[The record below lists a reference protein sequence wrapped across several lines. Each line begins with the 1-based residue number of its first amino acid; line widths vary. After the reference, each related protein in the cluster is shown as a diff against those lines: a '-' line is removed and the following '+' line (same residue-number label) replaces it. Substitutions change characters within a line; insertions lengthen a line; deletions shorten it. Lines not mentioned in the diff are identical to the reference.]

1 MNMNIV
7 KRTGETVPFDVER
20 IHRVVGWAVNDIKG
34 VTASDIEINAKLQMK
49 EGITTREIHNV
60 LIDSA
65 VNLISLN
72 SPNYQ
77 YVASRLLSYQLR
89 KDVWGGKN
97 PPKLVDFINKNVHEH
112 DVYDEDILMLY
123 SDEEINKLDEYIDHS
138 RDNNFTYAGMR
149 QLCDK
154 YLIQDRSETKI
165 YETPQFA
172 YMIIAMVCFG
182 KYEGPTRISYVKKAY
197 DYFSRFKINLPT
209 PLMAGVR
216 SKVRQYASCC
226 LIDVDDTLP
235 SIFSSSTAA
244 GYATGSRYG
253 IGLNMGRIRP
263 LNSPIR
269 NGEVVHTGVIPFL
282 KLMESTVKS
291 CHQNG
296 IRGGSATVNF
306 PFWHYEAEDML
317 VLKNNSGTDDN
328 RVRKL
333 DYCIQFSEL
342 FYKRFLKNEDIT
354 LFSPHEA
361 KELYDAFG
369 HENFDKLYEQ
379 YERKTSLK
387 FKKTI
392 KARKLMSLFIKERV
406 ETGRIYFMNIDHC
419 NQRSSWD
426 DDIKMT
432 NLCVE
437 VLHPTKPLQHPDDK
451 NAEIGICILSAIN
464 VLEIQSDAEMEKVCD
479 IIVRILDQLI
489 DYQDYFLPAAENF
502 TKNRRSLGIGIT
514 NFAAYL
520 AKHGVKYT
528 DDEAPNVADEL
539 MEKVQ
544 YYLLSSSCDLSSEKG
559 RCPKFNKTKY
569 SQGWLPIDNYK
580 KEIDEF
586 VTRKNSMDW
595 EGLRARIKEFGLRH
609 STVSAIMP
617 CESSSVIQCS
627 TNGIEPIRSYIT
639 YKKSKARTLPVI
651 VPNYTSYKS
660 KYTLAYD
667 MEDNTGMIKI
677 VGALQKWVDMSI
689 SANMYYNYDHYE
701 NGALPDSKII
711 KEILLAYKLGWRTGY
726 YNNTDDGDKQ
736 SFNEEEQDDNN
747 DDGCESGAC
756 AL

>member
-1 MNMNIV
+1 MNIV
-7 KRTGETVPFDVER
+7 KRTGESVPYDVEK
-20 IHRVVGWAVNDIKG
+20 IHKVVNWAVTDIKG
-34 VTASDIEINAKLQMK
+34 VTASDIEINSKLQMI
-49 EGITTREIHNV
+49 EGITTDEIHNV
-60 LIDSA
+60 LIESA

-72 SPNYQ
+72 NPNYQ

-97 PPKLVDFINKNVHEH
+97 PPKLLDFINKNVHSN

-123 SDEEINKLDEYIDHS
+123 TDKEINKLDEYIDHD
-138 RDNNFTYAGMR
+138 RDNLFTYAGMR

-154 YLIQDRSETKI
+154 YLIQDRSTTKI

-182 KYEGPTRISYVKKAY
+182 QYTGTARVQYVKKAY
-197 DYFSRFKINLPT
+197 DYFSKFKINLPT

-216 SKVRQYASCC
+216 SKIRQYASCC
-226 LIDVDDTLP
+226 LIDIDDTLP

-253 IGLNMGRIRP
+253 IGLNIGRIRP
-263 LNSPIR
+263 INSPIR
-269 NGEVVHTGVIPFL
+269 NGEVMHTGVIPFL

-342 FYKRFLKNEDIT
+342 FYKRFLKNENIT

-369 HENFDKLYEQ
+369 HENFDELYEQ

-387 FKKTI
+387 FKKTV

-419 NQRSSWD
+419 NQRSSWN

-437 VLHPTKPLQHPDDK
+437 VLHPTKPLQHTDDK
-451 NAEIGICILSAIN
+451 DAEIGICILSAIN

-520 AKHGVKYT
+520 AKAGVKYT

-544 YYLLSSSCDLSSEKG
+544 YYLLSSSCNIASEKG
-559 RCPKFNKTKY
+559 KCPKYHKTKY
-569 SQGWLPIDNYK
+569 SQGWLPIDTYK

-595 EGLRARIKEFGLRH
+595 EGLRERIKEHGLRH

-651 VPNYTSYKS
+651 VPNYSSLKN

-667 MEDNTGMIKI
+667 MQDNTGLIKI
-677 VGALQKWVDMSI
+677 VGALQKCVDMSI

-701 NGALPDSKII
+701 NGALPDSKVI

-736 SFNEEEQDDNN
+736 SFNEEEHKDNIEE
-747 DDGCESGAC
+747 GCESGAC

>member
-1 MNMNIV
+1 MNV
-7 KRTGETVPFDVER
+7 LKRNGELVPYDVDK
-20 IHRVVGWAVNDIKG
+20 IHQSVNWAIGDIKG
-34 VTASDIEINAKLQMK
+34 VTASDIEINANLQKRDGM
-49 EGITTREIHNV
+49 TTTEIHNV

-65 VNLISLN
+65 ANLISLDR
-72 SPNYQ
+72 PNYQ
-77 YVASRLLSYQLR
+77 YVASRLLSAQIR

-97 PPKLVDFINKNVHEH
+97 PPKLLDFINKNVHEH
-112 DVYDEDILMLY
+112 DVYDEDILLLY
-123 SDEEINKLDEYIDHS
+123 SDDEINKLDEYIDHD
-138 RDNNFTYAGMR
+138 RDNSFTYAGMR

-154 YLIQDRSETKI
+154 YLIQDRDSGKI
-165 YETPQFA
+165 FETPQFA

-182 KYEGPTRISYVKKAY
+182 KYTNSVRMNYIKRAY
-197 DYFSRFKINLPT
+197 DYFSRFKINIPT

-216 SKVRQYASCC
+216 SKIKQYASCC

-269 NGEVVHTGVIPFL
+269 NGEVIHTGVIPFL

-306 PFWHYEAEDML
+306 PFWHYEVEDVM

-354 LFSPHEA
+354 LFSPYEA
-361 KELYDAFG
+361 KDLYDAFG
-369 HENFDKLYEQ
+369 HENFDQLYEQ

-392 KARKLMSLFIKERV
+392 KARQLMSLFIKERV

-419 NQRSSWD
+419 NQRSAWD
-426 DDIKMT
+426 ADVKMT

-437 VLHPTKPLQHPDDK
+437 ILHPTKPLQHVDD
-451 NAEIGICILSAIN
+451 NDAEIGICILSAIN

-479 IIVRILDQLI
+479 VIVRLLDQLI
-489 DYQDYFLPAAENF
+489 DYQDYFLPAAKNF
-502 TKNRRSLGIGIT
+502 TRNRRSLGIGIT

-520 AKHGVKYT
+520 AKNGARY
-528 DDEAPNVADEL
+528 DDEEAPNIASNL

-544 YYLLSSSCDLSSEKG
+544 YYLLLSSNNLAKEKG
-559 RCPKFNKTKY
+559 KCPKFHETKY
-569 SQGWLPIDNYK
+569 SKGWLPIDNYK

-586 VTRKNSMDW
+586 VTVKPYMDW
-595 EGLRARIKEFGLRH
+595 DYLRQQIQEHGLRH

-617 CESSSVIQCS
+617 CESSSVIQSS
-627 TNGIEPIRSYIT
+627 TNGIEPIRNYIT

-651 VPNYTSYKS
+651 VPNYHHYKN
-660 KYTLAYD
+660 KYTLAYE
-667 MEDNTGMIKI
+667 MEDNVGLIK
-677 VGALQKWVDMSI
+677 VVAALQKWVDMSI
-689 SANMYYNYDHYE
+689 SANLYYNYAHYDK
-701 NGALPDSKII
+701 GALPDAKVI
-711 KEILLAYKLGWRTGY
+711 KELLLSYKLGWRTGY
-726 YNNTDDGDKQ
+726 YLNTDDGDKQ
-736 SFNEEEQDDNN
+736 SSADDIGEEE
-747 DDGCESGAC
+747 GCESGAC

>member
-7 KRTGETVPFDVER
+7 KRNGETVPYDVDK
-20 IHRVVGWAVNDIKG
+20 IHKVVNWAVEDIKG

-49 EGITTREIHNV
+49 EGITTTEIHNV

-65 VNLISLN
+65 VNLISLQ

-97 PPKLVDFINKNVHEH
+97 PPKLVDFINKNVHEY

-123 SDEEINKLDEYIDHS
+123 TDKEINKLDEYIDHN

-182 KYEGPTRISYVKKAY
+182 QYEGATRISYVKKAY
-197 DYFSRFKINLPT
+197 DYFSKFKINLPT

-253 IGLNMGRIRP
+253 IGLNMGRLRP

-306 PFWHYEAEDML
+306 PFWHYEAEDMI

-333 DYCIQFSEL
+333 DYCVQFSEL
-342 FYKRFLKNEDIT
+342 FYKRFLKNENIT
-354 LFSPHEA
+354 LFSPYEA

-369 HENFDKLYEQ
+369 HENFDELYEQ

-392 KARKLMSLFIKERV
+392 KARKLMSLFVKERV

-419 NQRSSWD
+419 NQKSSWD

-451 NAEIGICILSAIN
+451 NGEIGICILSAIN

-479 IIVRILDQLI
+479 ITVRILDQLI

-520 AKHGVKYT
+520 AKQGVKYT
-528 DDEAPNVADEL
+528 DEEAPNVADEL

-569 SQGWLPIDNYK
+569 SQGWLPIDTYK

-595 EGLRARIKEFGLRH
+595 EALRERIKEHGLRH

-651 VPNYTSYKS
+651 VPNYSSYKN

-667 MEDNTGMIKI
+667 MDDNEGLIKI

-689 SANMYYNYDHYE
+689 SANMYYNYAHYE
-701 NGALPDSKII
+701 NGALPDSKVI

-736 SFNEEEQDDNN
+736 SLNDEEQKDNIE
-747 DDGCESGAC
+747 DGCESGAC

>member
-1 MNMNIV
+1 MNIK
-7 KRTGETVPFDVER
+7 KRTGESVPYDVDK
-20 IHRVVGWAVNDIKG
+20 IHRVVNWAVNDIKG
-34 VTASDIEINAKLQMK
+34 VTASDIEINANLQK
-49 EGITTREIHNV
+49 REGMSTGEIHNV

-72 SPNYQ
+72 NPNYQ

-97 PPKLVDFINKNVHEH
+97 PPKLLDFINKNVHEC

-123 SDEEINKLDEYIDHS
+123 NSSEINKLDEYIDHE
-138 RDNNFTYAGMR
+138 RDNLFTYAGMR

-182 KYEGPTRISYVKKAY
+182 QYEGAQRISYVKKAY
-197 DYFSRFKINLPT
+197 DYFSKFKINLPT

-216 SKVRQYASCC
+216 SKIRQYASCC
-226 LIDVDDTLP
+226 LIDIDDTLP

-253 IGLNMGRIRP
+253 IGLNIGRIRP
-263 LNSPIR
+263 INSPIR
-269 NGEVVHTGVIPFL
+269 KGEVMHTGVIPFL

-369 HENFDKLYEQ
+369 HENFDELYEQ

-387 FKKTI
+387 FKKTV

-520 AKHGVKYT
+520 AKQGVKYT

-651 VPNYTSYKS
+651 VPNYSSYKS
-660 KYTLAYD
+660 KYTLAYE
-667 MEDNTGMIKI
+667 MEDNEGLIKI
-677 VGALQKWVDMSI
+677 VAALQKWVDMSI
-689 SANMYYNYDHYE
+689 SANVYYNYDHYE
-701 NGALPDSKII
+701 NGALPDSKVI
-711 KEILLAYKLGWRTGY
+711 KELLLSYKLGWRTGY
-726 YNNTDDGDKQ
+726 YLNTDDGDKQ
-736 SFNEEEQDDNN
+736 SMADGENSENVEE
-747 DDGCESGAC
+747 GCESGAC

>member
-1 MNMNIV
+1 MNIV
-7 KRTGETVPFDVER
+7 KRSGESVPYNVEK
-20 IHRVVGWAVNDIKG
+20 IHRVVGWAVEDIKG
-34 VTASDIEINAKLQMK
+34 VTVSDVEINANLQKRDGM
-49 EGITTREIHNV
+49 TTSEIHEV

-65 VNLISLN
+65 ANLITLQT
-72 SPNYQ
+72 PNYQ

-112 DVYDEDILMLY
+112 DVYDEDILLLY
-123 SDEEINKLDEYIDHS
+123 NDIEINKLDEYIDHS
-138 RDNNFTYAGMR
+138 RDNLFTYAGMR

-154 YLIQDRSETKI
+154 YLIQDRSTGVI
-165 YETPQFA
+165 FETPQFA

-182 KYEGPTRISYVKKAY
+182 KYKGAQRLAYVKRAY
-197 DYFSRFKINLPT
+197 DYFSKFKINIPT

-216 SKVRQYASCC
+216 TKIRQYASCC
-226 LIDVDDTLP
+226 LIDIDDTLP

-253 IGLNMGRIRP
+253 IGLNIGRIRP
-263 LNSPIR
+263 INSPIR
-269 NGEVVHTGVIPFL
+269 KGEVVHTGVIPFL

-306 PFWHYEAEDML
+306 PFWHYEVEDMV

-354 LFSPHEA
+354 LFSPYEA
-361 KELYDAFG
+361 KDLYAAFG
-369 HENFDKLYEQ
+369 HENFDELYEQ
-379 YERKTSLK
+379 YERKTSLR

-392 KARKLMSLFIKERV
+392 KARQLMSLFVKERV
-406 ETGRIYFMNIDHC
+406 ETGRIYYMNIDHC
-419 NQRSSWD
+419 NQRSAWD
-426 DDIKMT
+426 TDIKMT

-437 VLHPTKPLQHPDDK
+437 VLHPTNPLQDTTDED
-451 NAEIGICILSAIN
+451 AEIGICILSAIN

-479 IIVRILDQLI
+479 IIVRLLDQLI

-502 TKNRRSLGIGIT
+502 TKNRRSLGVGIT

-520 AKHGVKYT
+520 AKHGTGYE
-528 DDEAPNVADEL
+528 DENAPNIADEL

-544 YYLLSSSCDLSSEKG
+544 YHLLSSSCALAEERG
-559 RCPKFNKTKY
+559 ACPKFNETKY
-569 SQGWLPIDNYK
+569 SKGWLPIDSYK

-586 VTRKNSMDW
+586 VTRKNAMNW
-595 EGLRARIKEFGLRH
+595 EDLRDRIKQYGLRH

-651 VPNYTSYKS
+651 VPNYSSYKS

-667 MEDNTGMIKI
+667 MKDNTGLIKV

-689 SANMYYNYDHYE
+689 SANIYYNYAHYE
-701 NGALPDSKII
+701 NGALPDAQVI
-711 KEILLAYKLGWRTGY
+711 KEQLLAYKLGWRTGY
-726 YNNTDDGDKQ
+726 YLNTDDGDKQ
-736 SFNEEEQDDNN
+736 SSGDDSESEN
-747 DDGCESGAC
+747 GCESGAC

>member
-1 MNMNIV
+1 MNIK
-7 KRTGETVPFDVER
+7 KRSGEYVPYDVDK
-20 IHRVVGWAVNDIKG
+20 IHKVVNWAVDDIRG
-34 VTASDIEINAKLQMK
+34 VTTSDIEINANLQKK
-49 EGITTREIHNV
+49 EGMTTAEIHNV

-65 VNLISLN
+65 VNLISLSN
-72 SPNYQ
+72 PNYQ

-123 SDEEINKLDEYIDHS
+123 SDKEINKLDEYIDHE
-138 RDNNFTYAGMR
+138 RDNLFTYAGMR

-154 YLIQDRSETKI
+154 YLIQDRSVTKI

-182 KYEGPTRISYVKKAY
+182 QYEGATRMSYVKKAY
-197 DYFSRFKINLPT
+197 DYFSKFKINLPT

-253 IGLNMGRIRP
+253 IGLNIGRIRP
-263 LNSPIR
+263 INSPIR
-269 NGEVVHTGVIPFL
+269 NGEVIHTGVIPFL

-306 PFWHYEAEDML
+306 PFWHYEVEDMV

-342 FYKRFLKNEDIT
+342 FYKRFLKNENIT
-354 LFSPHEA
+354 LFSPYEA

-369 HENFDKLYEQ
+369 HENFDELYET

-419 NQRSSWD
+419 NQRSAWY

-437 VLHPTKPLQHPDDK
+437 VLHPTQPLQHPDDK
-451 NAEIGICILSAIN
+451 DAEIGICILSAIN

-520 AKHGVKYT
+520 AKQGVKYT

-539 MEKVQ
+539 MEKIQ
-544 YYLLSSSCDLSSEKG
+544 YYLLSSSCNLSIEKG

-595 EGLRARIKEFGLRH
+595 ESLRDRIKEHGLRH

-651 VPNYTSYKS
+651 VPNYVSYKN

-667 MEDNTGMIKI
+667 MEDNTGLIKI

-689 SANMYYNYDHYE
+689 SANMYYNYAHYE
-701 NGALPDSKII
+701 KGALPDSKVI

-736 SFNEEEQDDNN
+736 SLNDEESENN
-747 DDGCESGAC
+747 VQDGCESGAC

>member
-65 VNLISLN
+65 VNLISLQ

-97 PPKLVDFINKNVHEH
+97 PPKLVDFVNKNVHEN

-123 SDEEINKLDEYIDHS
+123 TDKEINKLDEYVDHS
-138 RDNNFTYAGMR
+138 RDNNFTYAGIR

-182 KYEGPTRISYVKKAY
+182 QYEGPARISYVKKAY
-197 DYFSRFKINLPT
+197 DYFSKFKINLPT

-226 LIDVDDTLP
+226 LIDIDDTLP

-253 IGLNMGRIRP
+253 IGLNIGRIRP
-263 LNSPIR
+263 INSPIR

-369 HENFDKLYEQ
+369 HENFDELYEQ

-387 FKKTI
+387 FKKTV

-520 AKHGVKYT
+520 AKQGVKYT

-651 VPNYTSYKS
+651 VPNYTSYKN

-667 MEDNTGMIKI
+667 MEDNTGLIKI

-689 SANMYYNYDHYE
+689 SANMYYNYAHYE
-701 NGALPDSKII
+701 NGALPDSKVI

-736 SFNEEEQDDNN
+736 SFNEEEQNDNN

>member
-1 MNMNIV
+1 MNIV
-7 KRTGETVPFDVER
+7 KRTGEMVPFDVER

-65 VNLISLN
+65 VNLISLQ

-77 YVASRLLSYQLR
+77 YVASKLLSYQLR

-97 PPKLVDFINKNVHEH
+97 PPKLVDFINKNVHDH
-112 DVYDEDILMLY
+112 DVYDEDILMLFT
-123 SDEEINKLDEYIDHS
+123 DKEINKLDEYIDHS

-182 KYEGPTRISYVKKAY
+182 QYEGPARISYVKKAY
-197 DYFSRFKINLPT
+197 DYFSKFKINLPT

-263 LNSPIR
+263 INSPIR

-369 HENFDKLYEQ
+369 HENFDELYEL

-387 FKKTI
+387 FKKTV

-520 AKHGVKYT
+520 AKQGVKYT

-651 VPNYTSYKS
+651 VPNYTSYKN
-660 KYTLAYD
+660 KYTLAYE
-667 MEDNTGMIKI
+667 MEDNTGLIKI

-701 NGALPDSKII
+701 NGALPDSKVI

-736 SFNEEEQDDNN
+736 SFNEEEHKDNIE
-747 DDGCESGAC
+747 DGCESGAC

>member
-1 MNMNIV
+1 MNIV

-65 VNLISLN
+65 VNLISLQ

-97 PPKLVDFINKNVHEH
+97 PPKLVDFVNKNVHEN

-123 SDEEINKLDEYIDHS
+123 TDKEINKLDEYVDHS
-138 RDNNFTYAGMR
+138 RDNNFTYAGIR

-182 KYEGPTRISYVKKAY
+182 QYEGPARISYVKKAY
-197 DYFSRFKINLPT
+197 DYFSKFKINLPT

-253 IGLNMGRIRP
+253 IGLNIGRIRP
-263 LNSPIR
+263 INSPIR

-369 HENFDKLYEQ
+369 HENFDELYEQ

-520 AKHGVKYT
+520 AKQGVKYT

-651 VPNYTSYKS
+651 VPNYTSYKN
-660 KYTLAYD
+660 KYTLAYE
-667 MEDNTGMIKI
+667 MEDNTGLIKI

-701 NGALPDSKII
+701 NGALPDSKVI

-736 SFNEEEQDDNN
+736 SFNEEEHNDNN

>member
-7 KRTGETVPFDVER
+7 KRNGETAPYDVEK
-20 IHRVVGWAVNDIKG
+20 IHKVVNWAVEDIKG
-34 VTASDIEINAKLQMK
+34 VTASDIEINAKVQMK
-49 EGITTREIHNV
+49 DGITADEIHNV
-60 LIDSA
+60 LIESA
-65 VNLISLN
+65 VNLITLN
-72 SPNYQ
+72 APNYQ

-97 PPKLVDFINKNVHEH
+97 PPKLLDFINKNVHDY

-123 SDEEINKLDEYIDHS
+123 SDNEINKLDEYIDHD
-138 RDNNFTYAGMR
+138 RDNLFTYAGIR

-154 YLIQDRSETKI
+154 YLIQDRSNTKI

-182 KYEGPTRISYVKKAY
+182 QYTGSARLQYVKKAY
-197 DYFSRFKINLPT
+197 DYFSKFKINLPT

-216 SKVRQYASCC
+216 SKIRQYASCC
-226 LIDVDDTLP
+226 LIDIDDTLP

-253 IGLNMGRIRP
+253 IGLNIGRIRP
-263 LNSPIR
+263 INSAIR
-269 NGEVVHTGVIPFL
+269 NGEVMHTGVIPFL

-342 FYKRFLKNEDIT
+342 FYKRFLKNENIT
-354 LFSPHEA
+354 LFSPYEA
-361 KELYDAFG
+361 KDLYDAFG
-369 HENFDKLYEQ
+369 HENFDELYEQ

-392 KARKLMSLFIKERV
+392 KAREMMSLFVKERV

-437 VLHPTKPLQHPDDK
+437 VLHPTKPLQHTDDK
-451 NAEIGICILSAIN
+451 DAEIGICILSAIN
-464 VLEIQSDAEMEKVCD
+464 VFEIQSDAEMEKVCD

-520 AKHGVKYT
+520 AKAGVKYT

-544 YYLLSSSCDLSSEKG
+544 YYLLSSSCNIASEKG
-559 RCPKFNKTKY
+559 KCPKYHKTKY
-569 SQGWLPIDNYK
+569 SKGWLPIDTYK

-595 EGLRARIKEFGLRH
+595 EGLRERIKEHGLRH

-651 VPNYTSYKS
+651 VPNYSSLKN
-660 KYTLAYD
+660 KYTLAYE
-667 MEDNTGMIKI
+667 MKDNVGLIKI

-689 SANMYYNYDHYE
+689 SANMYYNYAHYE
-701 NGALPDSKII
+701 NGALPDSKVI

-736 SFNEEEQDDNN
+736 SSSGEEQVE
-747 DDGCESGAC
+747 DGCESGAC

>member
-1 MNMNIV
+1 MNV
-7 KRTGETVPFDVER
+7 LKRNGELVPYDVDK
-20 IHRVVGWAVNDIKG
+20 IHQSVNWAIGDIKG
-34 VTASDIEINAKLQMK
+34 VTASDIEINANLQKRDGM
-49 EGITTREIHNV
+49 TSTEIHNV

-65 VNLISLN
+65 ANLISLDK
-72 SPNYQ
+72 PNYQ
-77 YVASRLLSYQLR
+77 YVASRLLSGQLR

-97 PPKLVDFINKNVHEH
+97 PPKLLDFINRNVHEH

-123 SDEEINKLDEYIDHS
+123 TDDEVNKLDEYIDHD

-154 YLIQDRSETKI
+154 YLIQDRDSGKI
-165 YETPQFA
+165 FETPQFA

-182 KYEGPTRISYVKKAY
+182 KYKNSVRMNYVKRAY
-197 DYFSRFKINLPT
+197 DYFSKFKINIPT

-216 SKVRQYASCC
+216 RKIKQYASCC

-269 NGEVVHTGVIPFL
+269 NGEVIHTGVIPFL

-306 PFWHYEAEDML
+306 PFWHYEVEDVM

-354 LFSPHEA
+354 LFSPYEA
-361 KELYDAFG
+361 KDLYDAFG
-369 HENFDKLYEQ
+369 HENFDELYEQ

-387 FKKTI
+387 FKKTV
-392 KARKLMSLFIKERV
+392 KARQLMSLFIKERV

-419 NQRSSWD
+419 NQKSAWD
-426 DDIKMT
+426 VDVKMT

-437 VLHPTKPLQHPDDK
+437 VLHPTKPMQHVDDK
-451 NAEIGICILSAIN
+451 DAEIGICILSAIN

-479 IIVRILDQLI
+479 VIVRLLDQLI
-489 DYQDYFLPAAENF
+489 DYQDYFLPAAKNF
-502 TKNRRSLGIGIT
+502 TRNRRSLGIGIT

-520 AKHGVKYT
+520 AKNGAKY
-528 DDEAPNVADEL
+528 DDADAPNIASNL
-539 MEKVQ
+539 MEKIQ
-544 YYLLSSSCDLSSEKG
+544 YYLLLSSNTLAKEKG
-559 RCPKFNKTKY
+559 KCPKFHETKY
-569 SQGWLPIDNYK
+569 SKGWLPIDNYK

-586 VTRKNSMDW
+586 VTVKPYMDW
-595 EGLRARIKEFGLRH
+595 EYLRQQIKEHGLRH

-617 CESSSVIQCS
+617 CESSSVIQSS
-627 TNGIEPIRSYIT
+627 TNGIEPIRNYIT

-651 VPNYTSYKS
+651 VPNYHHYKN
-660 KYTLAYD
+660 KYTLAYE
-667 MEDNTGMIKI
+667 MEDNVGLIK
-677 VGALQKWVDMSI
+677 VVAALQKWVDMSI
-689 SANMYYNYDHYE
+689 SANLYYNYAHYDK
-701 NGALPDSKII
+701 GALPDAKVI
-711 KEILLAYKLGWRTGY
+711 KELLLSYKLGWRTGY
-726 YNNTDDGDKQ
+726 YLNTDDGDKQ
-736 SFNEEEQDDNN
+736 SSADDITEEE
-747 DDGCESGAC
+747 GCESGAC

>member
-65 VNLISLN
+65 VNLISLQ

-97 PPKLVDFINKNVHEH
+97 PPKLVDFVNKNVHEN

-123 SDEEINKLDEYIDHS
+123 TDKEINKLDEYVDHS
-138 RDNNFTYAGMR
+138 RDNNFTYAGIR

-182 KYEGPTRISYVKKAY
+182 QYEGPARISYVKKAY
-197 DYFSRFKINLPT
+197 DYFSKFKINLPT

-253 IGLNMGRIRP
+253 IGLNIGRIRP
-263 LNSPIR
+263 INSPIR

-317 VLKNNSGTDDN
+317 VLK
-328 RVRKL
+328 
-333 DYCIQFSEL
+333 
-342 FYKRFLKNEDIT
+342 DIT

-369 HENFDKLYEQ
+369 HENFDELYEQ

-520 AKHGVKYT
+520 AKQGVKYT

-651 VPNYTSYKS
+651 VPNYASYKN
-660 KYTLAYD
+660 KYTLAYE
-667 MEDNTGMIKI
+667 MEDNTGLIKI

-689 SANMYYNYDHYE
+689 SANMYYNYAHYE
-701 NGALPDSKII
+701 NGALPDSKVI

-736 SFNEEEQDDNN
+736 SFNEEEQKDNIE
-747 DDGCESGAC
+747 DGCESGAC

>member
-1 MNMNIV
+1 MNIV
-7 KRTGETVPFDVER
+7 KRTGEMVPFDVER

-65 VNLISLN
+65 VNLISLQ

-77 YVASRLLSYQLR
+77 YVASKLLSYQLR

-97 PPKLVDFINKNVHEH
+97 PPKLVDFINKNVHDH
-112 DVYDEDILMLY
+112 DVYDEDILMLFT
-123 SDEEINKLDEYIDHS
+123 DKEINKLDEYIDHS

-182 KYEGPTRISYVKKAY
+182 QYEGPARISYVKKAY
-197 DYFSRFKINLPT
+197 DYFSKFKINLPT

-263 LNSPIR
+263 INSPIR

-369 HENFDKLYEQ
+369 HENFDELYEL

-387 FKKTI
+387 FKKTV

-520 AKHGVKYT
+520 AKQGVKYT

-651 VPNYTSYKS
+651 VPNYTSYKN
-660 KYTLAYD
+660 KYTLAYE
-667 MEDNTGMIKI
+667 MEDNTGLIKI

-701 NGALPDSKII
+701 NGALPDSKVI

-736 SFNEEEQDDNN
+736 SFNEEEQKDNIE
-747 DDGCESGAC
+747 DGCESGAC

>member
-1 MNMNIV
+1 MNV
-7 KRTGETVPFDVER
+7 LKRNGELVPYDVDK
-20 IHRVVGWAVNDIKG
+20 IHQSVNWAIGDIKG
-34 VTASDIEINAKLQMK
+34 VTASDIEINANLQKRDGM
-49 EGITTREIHNV
+49 TTTEIHNV

-65 VNLISLN
+65 ANLISLDR
-72 SPNYQ
+72 PNYQ
-77 YVASRLLSYQLR
+77 YVASRLLSAQIR

-97 PPKLVDFINKNVHEH
+97 PPKLLDFINKNVHEH
-112 DVYDEDILMLY
+112 DVYDEDILLLY
-123 SDEEINKLDEYIDHS
+123 SDDEINKLDEYIDHD
-138 RDNNFTYAGMR
+138 RDNSFTYAGMR

-154 YLIQDRSETKI
+154 YLIQDRDSGKI
-165 YETPQFA
+165 FETPQFA

-182 KYEGPTRISYVKKAY
+182 KYTNSVRMNYIKRAY
-197 DYFSRFKINLPT
+197 DYFSRFKINIPT

-216 SKVRQYASCC
+216 SKIKQYASCC

-269 NGEVVHTGVIPFL
+269 NGEVIHTGVIPFL

-306 PFWHYEAEDML
+306 PFWHYEVEDVM

-361 KELYDAFG
+361 KDLYDAFG
-369 HENFDKLYEQ
+369 HENFDQLYEQ

-392 KARKLMSLFIKERV
+392 KARQLMSLFIKERV

-419 NQRSSWD
+419 NQRSAWD
-426 DDIKMT
+426 ADVKMT

-437 VLHPTKPLQHPDDK
+437 ILHPTKPLQHVDD
-451 NAEIGICILSAIN
+451 NDAEIGICILSAIN

-479 IIVRILDQLI
+479 VIVRLLDQLI
-489 DYQDYFLPAAENF
+489 DYQDYFLPAAKNF
-502 TKNRRSLGIGIT
+502 TRNRRSLGIGIT

-520 AKHGVKYT
+520 AKNGARY
-528 DDEAPNVADEL
+528 DDEEAPNIASNL

-544 YYLLSSSCDLSSEKG
+544 YYLLLSSNNLAKEKG
-559 RCPKFNKTKY
+559 KCPKFHETKY
-569 SQGWLPIDNYK
+569 SKGWLPIDNYK

-586 VTRKNSMDW
+586 VTVKPYMDW
-595 EGLRARIKEFGLRH
+595 DYLRQQIQEHGLRH

-617 CESSSVIQCS
+617 CESSSVIQSS
-627 TNGIEPIRSYIT
+627 TNGIEPIRNYIT

-651 VPNYTSYKS
+651 VPNYHHYKN
-660 KYTLAYD
+660 KYTLAYE
-667 MEDNTGMIKI
+667 MEDNVGLIK
-677 VGALQKWVDMSI
+677 VVAALQKWVDMSI
-689 SANMYYNYDHYE
+689 SANLYYNYAHYDK
-701 NGALPDSKII
+701 GALPDAKVI
-711 KEILLAYKLGWRTGY
+711 KELLLSYKLGWRTGY
-726 YNNTDDGDKQ
+726 YLNTDDGDKQ
-736 SFNEEEQDDNN
+736 SSADDIGEEE
-747 DDGCESGAC
+747 GCESGAC

>member
-65 VNLISLN
+65 VNLISLQ

-97 PPKLVDFINKNVHEH
+97 PPKLVDFVNKNVHEN

-123 SDEEINKLDEYIDHS
+123 TDKEINKLDEYVDHS
-138 RDNNFTYAGMR
+138 RDNNFTYAGIR

-182 KYEGPTRISYVKKAY
+182 QYEGPARISYVKKAY
-197 DYFSRFKINLPT
+197 DYFSKFKINLPT

-253 IGLNMGRIRP
+253 IGLNIGRIRP
-263 LNSPIR
+263 INSPIR

-369 HENFDKLYEQ
+369 HENFDELYEQ

-520 AKHGVKYT
+520 AKQGVKYT

-651 VPNYTSYKS
+651 VPNYTSYKN
-660 KYTLAYD
+660 KYTLAYE
-667 MEDNTGMIKI
+667 MEDNTGLIKI

-701 NGALPDSKII
+701 NGALPDSKVI

-736 SFNEEEQDDNN
+736 SFNEEEQKDNIE
-747 DDGCESGAC
+747 DGCESGAC

>member
-1 MNMNIV
+1 MNV
-7 KRTGETVPFDVER
+7 LKRNGELVPYDVDK
-20 IHRVVGWAVNDIKG
+20 IHQSVNWAIGDIKG
-34 VTASDIEINAKLQMK
+34 VTASDIEINANLQKRDGM
-49 EGITTREIHNV
+49 TTTEIHNV

-65 VNLISLN
+65 ANLISLDR
-72 SPNYQ
+72 PNYQ
-77 YVASRLLSYQLR
+77 YVASRLLSAQIR

-97 PPKLVDFINKNVHEH
+97 PPKLLDFINKNVHEH
-112 DVYDEDILMLY
+112 DVYDEDILLLY
-123 SDEEINKLDEYIDHS
+123 SDDEINKLDEYIDHD
-138 RDNNFTYAGMR
+138 RDNSFTYAGMR

-154 YLIQDRSETKI
+154 YLIQDRDSGKI
-165 YETPQFA
+165 FETPQFA

-182 KYEGPTRISYVKKAY
+182 KYTNSVRMNYIKRAY
-197 DYFSRFKINLPT
+197 DYFSRFKINIPT

-216 SKVRQYASCC
+216 SKIKQYASCC

-269 NGEVVHTGVIPFL
+269 NGEVIHTGVIPFL

-306 PFWHYEAEDML
+306 PFWHYEVEDVM

-354 LFSPHEA
+354 LFSPYEA
-361 KELYDAFG
+361 KDLYDAFG
-369 HENFDKLYEQ
+369 HENFDQLYEQ

-392 KARKLMSLFIKERV
+392 KARQLMSLFIKERV

-419 NQRSSWD
+419 NQRSAWD
-426 DDIKMT
+426 ADVKMT

-437 VLHPTKPLQHPDDK
+437 ILHPTKPLQHVDD
-451 NAEIGICILSAIN
+451 NDAEIGICILSAIN

-479 IIVRILDQLI
+479 VIVRLLDQLI
-489 DYQDYFLPAAENF
+489 DYQDYFLPAAKNF
-502 TKNRRSLGIGIT
+502 TRNRRSLGIGIT

-520 AKHGVKYT
+520 AKNGARY
-528 DDEAPNVADEL
+528 DDEEAPNIASNL

-544 YYLLSSSCDLSSEKG
+544 YYLLLSSNNLAKEKG
-559 RCPKFNKTKY
+559 KCPKFHETKY
-569 SQGWLPIDNYK
+569 SKGWLPIDNYK

-586 VTRKNSMDW
+586 VTVKPYMDW
-595 EGLRARIKEFGLRH
+595 DYLRQQIQEHGLRH

-617 CESSSVIQCS
+617 CESSSVIQSS
-627 TNGIEPIRSYIT
+627 TNGIEPIRNYIT
-639 YKKSKARTLPVI
+639 YKKSKATTLPVI
-651 VPNYTSYKS
+651 VPNYHHYKN
-660 KYTLAYD
+660 KYTLAYE
-667 MEDNTGMIKI
+667 MEDNVGLIK
-677 VGALQKWVDMSI
+677 VVAALQKWVDMSI
-689 SANMYYNYDHYE
+689 SANLYYNYAHYDK
-701 NGALPDSKII
+701 GALPDAKVI
-711 KEILLAYKLGWRTGY
+711 KELLLSYKLGWRTGY
-726 YNNTDDGDKQ
+726 YLNTDDGDKQ
-736 SFNEEEQDDNN
+736 SSADDIGEEE
-747 DDGCESGAC
+747 GCESGAC

>member
-1 MNMNIV
+1 MNIV
-7 KRTGETVPFDVER
+7 KRSGESVPWDVDR
-20 IHRVVGWAVNDIKG
+20 IHRVVGWATEDIKG
-34 VTASDIEINAKLQMK
+34 VTVSDVEINASLQKRDGMS
-49 EGITTREIHNV
+49 TREIHEV

-65 VNLISLN
+65 VNLISLTT
-72 SPNYQ
+72 PNYQ

-123 SDEEINKLDEYIDHS
+123 NNEEINKLDEYIDHS
-138 RDNNFTYAGMR
+138 RDNLFTYAGMR

-154 YLIQDRSETKI
+154 YLIQDRSTGII

-182 KYEGPTRISYVKKAY
+182 KYKGAQRMSYIKRAY
-197 DYFSRFKINLPT
+197 DYFSKFKINIPT

-216 SKVRQYASCC
+216 TKIRQYASCC
-226 LIDVDDTLP
+226 LIDIDDTLP

-253 IGLNMGRIRP
+253 IGLNIGRIRP
-263 LNSPIR
+263 INSPIR
-269 NGEVVHTGVIPFL
+269 RGEVVHTGVIPFL

-306 PFWHYEAEDML
+306 PFWHYEVEDMV

-354 LFSPHEA
+354 LFSPYEA

-369 HENFDKLYEQ
+369 HENFDELYEQ
-379 YERKTSLK
+379 YERKTSLR

-392 KARKLMSLFIKERV
+392 KARQLMSLFVKERV
-406 ETGRIYFMNIDHC
+406 ETGRIYYMNIDHC
-419 NQRSSWD
+419 NQRSAWD
-426 DDIKMT
+426 TDVKMT

-437 VLHPTKPLQHPDDK
+437 VLHPTNPLQDTTDK
-451 NAEIGICILSAIN
+451 DAEIGICILSAIN

-479 IIVRILDQLI
+479 IIVRLLDQLI

-520 AKHGVKYT
+520 AKHGTGYE
-528 DDEAPNVADEL
+528 DEGAPNLADEL

-544 YYLLSSSCDLSSEKG
+544 YYLLSSSCSLAEERG
-559 RCPKFNKTKY
+559 PCPKFNETKY
-569 SQGWLPIDNYK
+569 SKGWLPTDDYK
-580 KEIDEF
+580 KDIDEF

-595 EGLRARIKEFGLRH
+595 ESLRGRIKESGLRH

-651 VPNYTSYKS
+651 VPNYSSYKN

-667 MEDNTGMIKI
+667 MKDNTGLIKV

-689 SANMYYNYDHYE
+689 SANIYYNYAHYE
-701 NGALPDSKII
+701 NGALPDAKVI
-711 KEILLAYKLGWRTGY
+711 KEQLLAYKLGWRTGY
-726 YNNTDDGDKQ
+726 YLNTDDGDKQ
-736 SFNEEEQDDNN
+736 SSAEDGETEN
-747 DDGCESGAC
+747 GCESGAC

>member
-1 MNMNIV
+1 MNIV
-7 KRTGETVPFDVER
+7 KRNGETAPYDVEK
-20 IHRVVGWAVNDIKG
+20 IHKVVNWAVEDIKG
-34 VTASDIEINAKLQMK
+34 VTASDIEINAKVQMK
-49 EGITTREIHNV
+49 DGITADEIHNV
-60 LIDSA
+60 LIESA
-65 VNLISLN
+65 VNLITLN
-72 SPNYQ
+72 APNYQ

-97 PPKLVDFINKNVHEH
+97 PPKLLDFINKNVHEN

-123 SDEEINKLDEYIDHS
+123 TDKEINKLDEYIAHD
-138 RDNNFTYAGMR
+138 RDNLFTYAGMR

-154 YLIQDRSETKI
+154 YLIQDRSNTKI
-165 YETPQFA
+165 FETPQFA

-182 KYEGPTRISYVKKAY
+182 QYTGSARVQYVKKAY
-197 DYFSRFKINLPT
+197 DYFSKFKINLPT

-216 SKVRQYASCC
+216 SKIRQYASCC
-226 LIDVDDTLP
+226 LIDIDDTLP

-253 IGLNMGRIRP
+253 IGLNIGRIRP
-263 LNSPIR
+263 INSPIR
-269 NGEVVHTGVIPFL
+269 NGEVMHTGVIPFL

-342 FYKRFLKNEDIT
+342 FYKRFLKNENIT
-354 LFSPHEA
+354 LFSPYEA
-361 KELYDAFG
+361 KDLYDAFG
-369 HENFDKLYEQ
+369 HENFDELYEE

-392 KARKLMSLFIKERV
+392 KAREMMSLFVKERV

-437 VLHPTKPLQHPDDK
+437 VLHPTKPLQHTDDK
-451 NAEIGICILSAIN
+451 DAEIGICILSAIN
-464 VLEIQSDAEMEKVCD
+464 VFEIQSDAEMEKVCD

-520 AKHGVKYT
+520 AKAGVKYT

-544 YYLLSSSCDLSSEKG
+544 YYLLSSSCNIASEKG
-559 RCPKFNKTKY
+559 KCPKYHKTKY

-595 EGLRARIKEFGLRH
+595 EGLRDRIKEHGLRH

-651 VPNYTSYKS
+651 VPNYSSLKN
-660 KYTLAYD
+660 KYTLAYE
-667 MEDNTGMIKI
+667 MKDNVGLIKI

-689 SANMYYNYDHYE
+689 SANMYYNYAHYE
-701 NGALPDSKII
+701 NGALPDSKVI

-736 SFNEEEQDDNN
+736 SSSGEEQVE
-747 DDGCESGAC
+747 DGCESGAC

>member
-1 MNMNIV
+1 MNV
-7 KRTGETVPFDVER
+7 LKRNGELVPYDVDK
-20 IHRVVGWAVNDIKG
+20 IHQSVNWAIGDIKG
-34 VTASDIEINAKLQMK
+34 VTASDIEINANLQKRDGM
-49 EGITTREIHNV
+49 TTTEIHNV

-65 VNLISLN
+65 ANLISLDR
-72 SPNYQ
+72 PNYQ
-77 YVASRLLSYQLR
+77 YVASRLLSAQIR

-97 PPKLVDFINKNVHEH
+97 PPKLLDFINKNVHEH
-112 DVYDEDILMLY
+112 DVYDEDILLLY
-123 SDEEINKLDEYIDHS
+123 SDDEINKLDEYIDHD
-138 RDNNFTYAGMR
+138 RDNSFTYAGMR

-154 YLIQDRSETKI
+154 YLIQDRDSGKI
-165 YETPQFA
+165 FETPQFA

-182 KYEGPTRISYVKKAY
+182 KYTNSVRMNYIKRAY
-197 DYFSRFKINLPT
+197 DYFSRFKINIPT

-216 SKVRQYASCC
+216 SKIKQYASCC

-244 GYATGSRYG
+244 GSATGSRYG

-269 NGEVVHTGVIPFL
+269 NGEVIHTGVIPFL

-306 PFWHYEAEDML
+306 PFWHYEVEDVM

-354 LFSPHEA
+354 LFSPYEA
-361 KELYDAFG
+361 KDLYDAFG
-369 HENFDKLYEQ
+369 HENFDQLYEQ

-392 KARKLMSLFIKERV
+392 KARQLMSLFIKERV

-419 NQRSSWD
+419 NQRSAWD
-426 DDIKMT
+426 ADVKMT

-437 VLHPTKPLQHPDDK
+437 ILHPTKPLQHVDD
-451 NAEIGICILSAIN
+451 NDAEIGICILSAIN

-479 IIVRILDQLI
+479 VIVRLLDQLI
-489 DYQDYFLPAAENF
+489 DYQDYFLPAAKNF
-502 TKNRRSLGIGIT
+502 TRNRRSLGIGIT

-520 AKHGVKYT
+520 AKNGARY
-528 DDEAPNVADEL
+528 DDEEAPNIASNL

-544 YYLLSSSCDLSSEKG
+544 YYLLLSSNNLAKEKG
-559 RCPKFNKTKY
+559 KCPKFHETKY
-569 SQGWLPIDNYK
+569 SKGWLPIDNYK

-586 VTRKNSMDW
+586 VTVKPYMDW
-595 EGLRARIKEFGLRH
+595 DYLRQQIQEHGLRH

-617 CESSSVIQCS
+617 CESSSVIQSS
-627 TNGIEPIRSYIT
+627 TNGIEPIRNYIT

-651 VPNYTSYKS
+651 VPNYHHYKN
-660 KYTLAYD
+660 KYTLAYE
-667 MEDNTGMIKI
+667 MEDNVGLIK
-677 VGALQKWVDMSI
+677 VVAALQKWVDMSI
-689 SANMYYNYDHYE
+689 SANLYYNYAHYDK
-701 NGALPDSKII
+701 GALPDAKVI
-711 KEILLAYKLGWRTGY
+711 KELLLSYKLGWRTGY
-726 YNNTDDGDKQ
+726 YLNTDDGDKQ
-736 SFNEEEQDDNN
+736 SSADDIGEEE
-747 DDGCESGAC
+747 GCESGAC

>member
-1 MNMNIV
+1 MNIV
-7 KRTGETVPFDVER
+7 KRSGESVPYNVEK
-20 IHRVVGWAVNDIKG
+20 IHRVVGWAVEDIKG
-34 VTASDIEINAKLQMK
+34 VTVSDIEINADLQKRDGMS
-49 EGITTREIHNV
+49 TSEIHEV

-65 VNLISLN
+65 VNLITLQT
-72 SPNYQ
+72 PNYQ

-112 DVYDEDILMLY
+112 DVYDEDILLLY
-123 SDEEINKLDEYIDHS
+123 NDIEINKLDEYIDHS
-138 RDNNFTYAGMR
+138 RDNLFTYAGMR

-154 YLIQDRSETKI
+154 YLIQDRSTGVI
-165 YETPQFA
+165 FETPQFA

-182 KYEGPTRISYVKKAY
+182 KYKGAQRLSYVKRAY
-197 DYFSRFKINLPT
+197 DYFSKFKINIPT

-216 SKVRQYASCC
+216 TKIRQYASCC
-226 LIDVDDTLP
+226 LIDIDDTLP

-253 IGLNMGRIRP
+253 IGLNIGRIRP
-263 LNSPIR
+263 INSPIR
-269 NGEVVHTGVIPFL
+269 KGEVVHTGVIPFL

-306 PFWHYEAEDML
+306 PFWHYEVEDMV

-342 FYKRFLKNEDIT
+342 FYKRFIKNEDIT
-354 LFSPHEA
+354 LFSPYEA
-361 KELYDAFG
+361 KDLYAAFG
-369 HENFDKLYEQ
+369 HENFDELYEQ
-379 YERKTSLK
+379 YERKTSLR

-392 KARKLMSLFIKERV
+392 KARQLMSLFVKERV
-406 ETGRIYFMNIDHC
+406 ETGRIYYMNIDHC
-419 NQRSSWD
+419 NQRSAWD
-426 DDIKMT
+426 TDIKMT

-437 VLHPTKPLQHPDDK
+437 VLHPTKPLQDTTDK
-451 NAEIGICILSAIN
+451 DAEIGICILSAIN

-479 IIVRILDQLI
+479 IIVRLLDQLI
-489 DYQDYFLPAAENF
+489 DYQDYFLPAAKNF

-520 AKHGVKYT
+520 AKHGTGYE
-528 DDEAPNVADEL
+528 DENAPNIADEL

-544 YYLLSSSCDLSSEKG
+544 YHLLSSSCALAEERG
-559 RCPKFNKTKY
+559 ACPKFSETKY
-569 SQGWLPIDNYK
+569 SKGWLPIDSYK

-586 VTRKNSMDW
+586 VTRENAMDW
-595 EGLRARIKEFGLRH
+595 DGLRDRIKQYGLRH

-651 VPNYTSYKS
+651 VPNYSSYKS

-667 MEDNTGMIKI
+667 MKDNTGLIKV

-689 SANMYYNYDHYE
+689 SANIYYNYAHYE
-701 NGALPDSKII
+701 NGALPDAQVI
-711 KEILLAYKLGWRTGY
+711 KEQLLAYKLGWRTGY
-726 YNNTDDGDKQ
+726 YLNTDDGDKQ
-736 SFNEEEQDDNN
+736 SSGDDGADEN
-747 DDGCESGAC
+747 GCESGAC

>member
-65 VNLISLN
+65 VNLISLQ

-97 PPKLVDFINKNVHEH
+97 PPKLVDFVNKNVHEN

-123 SDEEINKLDEYIDHS
+123 TDKEINKLDEYVDHS
-138 RDNNFTYAGMR
+138 RDNNFTYAGIR

-182 KYEGPTRISYVKKAY
+182 QYEGPARISYVKKAY
-197 DYFSRFKINLPT
+197 DYFSKFKINLPT

-253 IGLNMGRIRP
+253 IGLNIGRIRP
-263 LNSPIR
+263 INSPIR

-333 DYCIQFSEL
+333 DYCIQFSEI

-369 HENFDKLYEQ
+369 HENFDELYEQ

-387 FKKTI
+387 FKKTV

-651 VPNYTSYKS
+651 VPNYASYKN
-660 KYTLAYD
+660 KYTLAYE
-667 MEDNTGMIKI
+667 MEDNTGLIKI

-689 SANMYYNYDHYE
+689 SANMYYNYAHYE
-701 NGALPDSKII
+701 NGALPDSKVI

-736 SFNEEEQDDNN
+736 SFNEEEQKDNIE
-747 DDGCESGAC
+747 DGCESGAC

>member
-7 KRTGETVPFDVER
+7 KRTGEMVPFDVDR

-65 VNLISLN
+65 VNLISLQ

-123 SDEEINKLDEYIDHS
+123 TDKEINKLDEYVDHS

-182 KYEGPTRISYVKKAY
+182 QYQGPARISYVKKAY
-197 DYFSRFKINLPT
+197 DYFSKFKINLPT

-354 LFSPHEA
+354 LFSPCEA

-369 HENFDKLYEQ
+369 HENFDELYEQ

-387 FKKTI
+387 FKKTV
-392 KARKLMSLFIKERV
+392 KARKMMSLFIKERV

-520 AKHGVKYT
+520 AKQGVKYT

-689 SANMYYNYDHYE
+689 SANMYYNYDHYD
-701 NGALPDSKII
+701 NGALPDSKVI

-736 SFNEEEQDDNN
+736 SFNEEEQKDNIE
-747 DDGCESGAC
+747 DGCESGAC

>member
-65 VNLISLN
+65 VNLISLQ

-97 PPKLVDFINKNVHEH
+97 PPKLVDFVNKNVHEN

-123 SDEEINKLDEYIDHS
+123 TDKEINKLDEYVDHS
-138 RDNNFTYAGMR
+138 RDNNFTYAGIR

-182 KYEGPTRISYVKKAY
+182 QYEGPARISYVKKAY
-197 DYFSRFKINLPT
+197 DYFSKFKINLPT

-253 IGLNMGRIRP
+253 IGLNIGRIRP
-263 LNSPIR
+263 INSPIR

-369 HENFDKLYEQ
+369 HENFDELYEQ

-651 VPNYTSYKS
+651 VPNYASYKN
-660 KYTLAYD
+660 KYTLAYE
-667 MEDNTGMIKI
+667 MEDNTGLIKI

-689 SANMYYNYDHYE
+689 SANMYYNYAHYE
-701 NGALPDSKII
+701 NGALPDSKVI

-736 SFNEEEQDDNN
+736 SFNEEEQKDNIE
-747 DDGCESGAC
+747 DGCESGAC

>member
-1 MNMNIV
+1 MNII
-7 KRTGETVPFDVER
+7 KRNGSLAPFDVEK
-20 IHRVVGWAVNDIKG
+20 IHKVINWSVENIKG
-34 VTASDIEINAKLQMK
+34 VTASDIGINAKLQIRD
-49 EGITTREIHNV
+49 GITTREIHEV
-60 LIDSA
+60 LINST
-65 VNLISLN
+65 VNLITLN
-72 SPNYQ
+72 TPNYQ
-77 YVASRLLSYQLR
+77 YVASRLLLYQLR

-97 PPKLVDFINKNVHEH
+97 PPKLIDFINKNIHEH

-123 SDEEINKLDEYIDHS
+123 TDEEINKLDEYIQHE
-138 RDNNFTYAGMR
+138 RDYNFTYAGMR

-154 YLIQDRSETKI
+154 YLIQDRSNHRI
-165 YETPQFA
+165 FETPQFA

-182 KYEGPTRISYVKKAY
+182 RYQGSIRLQYVKKAY
-197 DYFSRFKINLPT
+197 DFFSKFKINIPT

-226 LIDVDDTLP
+226 LIDIDDTLP

-253 IGLNMGRIRP
+253 IGLNIGRVRP

-269 NGEVVHTGVIPFL
+269 NGEVIHTGVIPFL

-306 PFWHYEAEDML
+306 PFWHYEVEDML
-317 VLKNNSGTDDN
+317 TLKNNSGTDDN

-333 DYCIQFSEL
+333 DYCIQFCEL
-342 FYKRFLKNEDIT
+342 FYKRFIKNENIT
-354 LFSPHEA
+354 LFSPFEA
-361 KELYDAFG
+361 KDLYDAFG
-369 HENFDKLYEQ
+369 HENFDQLYEH

-387 FKKTI
+387 FKKSI
-392 KARKLMSLFIKERV
+392 PARKLMSLFVKERV

-437 VLHPTKPLQHPDDK
+437 ILHPTKPLQHLNDE

-464 VLEIQSDAEMEKVCD
+464 VFEIQSDAEMEKVCD
-479 IIVRILDQLI
+479 VIVRLLDQLI

-520 AKHGVKYT
+520 AKHGIKYT
-528 DDEAPNVADEL
+528 DENAPNAADEL
-539 MEKVQ
+539 MEKIQ
-544 YYLLSSSCDLSSEKG
+544 YYLLSTSCNIASEKG
-559 RCPKFNKTKY
+559 MCSKFSKTKY
-569 SQGWLPIDNYK
+569 SKGWLPIDSYK

-586 VTRKNSMDW
+586 VTRKPTMDW
-595 EGLRARIKEFGLRH
+595 EKLRANIKQYGLRH

-617 CESSSVIQCS
+617 CESSSIIQCS
-627 TNGIEPIRSYIT
+627 TNGIEPIRSYFT

-651 VPNYTSYKS
+651 VPNYSSLKN
-660 KYTLAYD
+660 KYTLAYE
-667 MEDNTGMIKI
+667 MKDNEGLIKI

-689 SANMYYNYDHYE
+689 SANMYYNYSHYE
-701 NGALPDSKII
+701 NGALPDSKVI
-711 KEILLAYKLGWRTGY
+711 KEILMAYKLGWRTGY

-736 SFNEEEQDDNN
+736 SVGDEVNSN
-747 DDGCESGAC
+747 CESGAC

>member
-65 VNLISLN
+65 VNLISLQ

-97 PPKLVDFINKNVHEH
+97 PPKLVDFVNKNVHEN

-123 SDEEINKLDEYIDHS
+123 TDKEINKLDEYVDHS
-138 RDNNFTYAGMR
+138 RDNNFTYAGIR

-182 KYEGPTRISYVKKAY
+182 QYEGPARISYVKKAY
-197 DYFSRFKINLPT
+197 DYFSKFKINLPT

-253 IGLNMGRIRP
+253 IGLNIGRIRP
-263 LNSPIR
+263 INSPIR

-369 HENFDKLYEQ
+369 HENFDELYEQ

-520 AKHGVKYT
+520 AKQGVKYT

-651 VPNYTSYKS
+651 VPNYTSYKN

-667 MEDNTGMIKI
+667 MEDNTGLIKI

-689 SANMYYNYDHYE
+689 SANMYYNYAHYE
-701 NGALPDSKII
+701 NGALPDSKVI

-736 SFNEEEQDDNN
+736 SFNEEEQNDNN

>member
-1 MNMNIV
+1 MNIV
-7 KRTGETVPFDVER
+7 KRSGESVPYNVEK
-20 IHRVVGWAVNDIKG
+20 IHRVVGWAVEDIKG
-34 VTASDIEINAKLQMK
+34 VTVSDVEINANLQKRDGM
-49 EGITTREIHNV
+49 TTSEIHEV

-65 VNLISLN
+65 VNLITLQT
-72 SPNYQ
+72 PNYQ

-112 DVYDEDILMLY
+112 DVYDEDILLLY
-123 SDEEINKLDEYIDHS
+123 NDIEINKLDEYIDHS
-138 RDNNFTYAGMR
+138 RDNLFTYAGMR

-154 YLIQDRSETKI
+154 YLIQDRSTGVI
-165 YETPQFA
+165 FETPQFA

-182 KYEGPTRISYVKKAY
+182 KYKGAQRLAYVKRAY
-197 DYFSRFKINLPT
+197 DYFSKFKINIPT

-216 SKVRQYASCC
+216 TKIRQYASCC
-226 LIDVDDTLP
+226 LIDIDDTLP

-253 IGLNMGRIRP
+253 IGLNIGRIRP
-263 LNSPIR
+263 INSPIR
-269 NGEVVHTGVIPFL
+269 KGEVVHTGVIPFL

-306 PFWHYEAEDML
+306 PFWHYEVEDMV

-354 LFSPHEA
+354 LFSPYEA
-361 KELYDAFG
+361 KDLYAAFG
-369 HENFDKLYEQ
+369 HENFDELYEQ
-379 YERKTSLK
+379 YERKTSLR

-392 KARKLMSLFIKERV
+392 KARQLMSLFVKERV
-406 ETGRIYFMNIDHC
+406 ETGRIYYMNIDHC
-419 NQRSSWD
+419 NQRSAWD
-426 DDIKMT
+426 TDIKMT

-437 VLHPTKPLQHPDDK
+437 VLHPTNPLQDTTDED
-451 NAEIGICILSAIN
+451 AEIGICILSAIN

-479 IIVRILDQLI
+479 IIVRLLDQLI

-502 TKNRRSLGIGIT
+502 TKNRRSLGVGIT

-520 AKHGVKYT
+520 AKHGTGYE
-528 DDEAPNVADEL
+528 DENAPNIADEL

-544 YYLLSSSCDLSSEKG
+544 YHLLSSSCALAEERG
-559 RCPKFNKTKY
+559 ACPKFNETKY
-569 SQGWLPIDNYK
+569 SKGWLPIDSYK

-586 VTRKNSMDW
+586 VTRKNAMNW
-595 EGLRARIKEFGLRH
+595 EDLRDRIKQYGLRH

-651 VPNYTSYKS
+651 VPNYSSYKS

-667 MEDNTGMIKI
+667 MKDNTGLIKV

-689 SANMYYNYDHYE
+689 SANIYYNYAHYE
-701 NGALPDSKII
+701 NGALPDAQVI
-711 KEILLAYKLGWRTGY
+711 KEQLLAYKLGWRTGY
-726 YNNTDDGDKQ
+726 YLNTDDGDKQ
-736 SFNEEEQDDNN
+736 SSGDDSESEN
-747 DDGCESGAC
+747 GCESGAC

>member
-1 MNMNIV
+1 MNIV

-65 VNLISLN
+65 VNLISLQ

-97 PPKLVDFINKNVHEH
+97 PPKLVDFVNKNVHEN

-123 SDEEINKLDEYIDHS
+123 TDKEINKLDEYVDHS
-138 RDNNFTYAGMR
+138 RDNNFTYAGIR

-182 KYEGPTRISYVKKAY
+182 QYEGPARISYVKKAY
-197 DYFSRFKINLPT
+197 DYFSKFKINLPT

-253 IGLNMGRIRP
+253 IGLNIGRIRP
-263 LNSPIR
+263 INSPIR

-369 HENFDKLYEQ
+369 HENFDELYEQ

-520 AKHGVKYT
+520 AKQGVKYT

-651 VPNYTSYKS
+651 VPNYASYKN
-660 KYTLAYD
+660 KYTLAYE
-667 MEDNTGMIKI
+667 MEDNTGLIKI

-689 SANMYYNYDHYE
+689 SANMYYNYAHYE
-701 NGALPDSKII
+701 NGALPDSKVI

-736 SFNEEEQDDNN
+736 SFNEEEQKDNIE
-747 DDGCESGAC
+747 DGCESGAC

>member
-1 MNMNIV
+1 MNV
-7 KRTGETVPFDVER
+7 LKRNGELVPYDVDK
-20 IHRVVGWAVNDIKG
+20 IHQSVNWAIGDIKG
-34 VTASDIEINAKLQMK
+34 VTASDIEINANLQKRDGM
-49 EGITTREIHNV
+49 TTTEIHNV

-65 VNLISLN
+65 ANLISLDR
-72 SPNYQ
+72 PNYQ
-77 YVASRLLSYQLR
+77 YVASRLLSAQIR

-97 PPKLVDFINKNVHEH
+97 PPKLLDFINKNVHEH
-112 DVYDEDILMLY
+112 DVYDEDILLLY
-123 SDEEINKLDEYIDHS
+123 SDDEINKLDEYIDHD
-138 RDNNFTYAGMR
+138 RDNSFTYAGMR

-154 YLIQDRSETKI
+154 YLIQDRDSGKI
-165 YETPQFA
+165 FETPQFA

-182 KYEGPTRISYVKKAY
+182 KYTNSVRMNYIKRAY
-197 DYFSRFKINLPT
+197 DYFSRFKINIPT

-216 SKVRQYASCC
+216 SKIKQYASCC

-269 NGEVVHTGVIPFL
+269 NGEVIHTGVIPFL

-306 PFWHYEAEDML
+306 PFWHYEVEAVM

-354 LFSPHEA
+354 LFSPYEA
-361 KELYDAFG
+361 KDLYDAFG
-369 HENFDKLYEQ
+369 HENFDQLYEQ

-392 KARKLMSLFIKERV
+392 KARQLMSLFIKERV

-419 NQRSSWD
+419 NQRSAWD
-426 DDIKMT
+426 ADVKMT

-437 VLHPTKPLQHPDDK
+437 ILHPTKPLQHVDD
-451 NAEIGICILSAIN
+451 NDAEIGICILSAIN

-479 IIVRILDQLI
+479 VIVRLLDQLI
-489 DYQDYFLPAAENF
+489 DYQDYFLPAAKNF
-502 TKNRRSLGIGIT
+502 TRNRRSLGIGIT

-520 AKHGVKYT
+520 AKNGARY
-528 DDEAPNVADEL
+528 DDEEAPNIASNL

-544 YYLLSSSCDLSSEKG
+544 YYLLLSSNNLAKEKG
-559 RCPKFNKTKY
+559 KCPKFHETKY
-569 SQGWLPIDNYK
+569 SKGWLPIDNYK

-586 VTRKNSMDW
+586 VTVKPYMDW
-595 EGLRARIKEFGLRH
+595 DYLRQQIQEHGLRH

-617 CESSSVIQCS
+617 CESSSVIQSS
-627 TNGIEPIRSYIT
+627 TNGIEPIRNYIT

-651 VPNYTSYKS
+651 VPNYHHYKN
-660 KYTLAYD
+660 KYTLAYE
-667 MEDNTGMIKI
+667 MEDNVGLIK
-677 VGALQKWVDMSI
+677 VVAALQKWVDMSI
-689 SANMYYNYDHYE
+689 SANLYYNYAHYDK
-701 NGALPDSKII
+701 GALPDAKVI
-711 KEILLAYKLGWRTGY
+711 KELLLSYKLGWRTGY
-726 YNNTDDGDKQ
+726 YLNTDDGDKQ
-736 SFNEEEQDDNN
+736 SSADDIGEEE
-747 DDGCESGAC
+747 GCESGAC

>member
-65 VNLISLN
+65 VNLISLQ

-97 PPKLVDFINKNVHEH
+97 PPKLVDFVNKNVHEN

-123 SDEEINKLDEYIDHS
+123 TDKEINKLDEYVDHS
-138 RDNNFTYAGMR
+138 RDNNFTYAGIR

-182 KYEGPTRISYVKKAY
+182 QYEGPARISYVKKAY
-197 DYFSRFKINLPT
+197 DYFSKFKINLPT

-253 IGLNMGRIRP
+253 IGLNIGRIRP
-263 LNSPIR
+263 INSPIR

-369 HENFDKLYEQ
+369 HENFDELYEQ

-387 FKKTI
+387 FKKTV

-520 AKHGVKYT
+520 AKQGVKYT

-651 VPNYTSYKS
+651 VPNYTSYKN
-660 KYTLAYD
+660 KYTLAYE
-667 MEDNTGMIKI
+667 MEDNTGLIKI

-701 NGALPDSKII
+701 NGALPDSKVI

-736 SFNEEEQDDNN
+736 SFNEEEQNDNN

>member
-1 MNMNIV
+1 MNIV
-7 KRTGETVPFDVER
+7 KRNGETAPYDVEK
-20 IHRVVGWAVNDIKG
+20 IHKVVNWAVEDIKG
-34 VTASDIEINAKLQMK
+34 VTASDIEINAKVQMK
-49 EGITTREIHNV
+49 DGITADEIHNV
-60 LIDSA
+60 LIESA
-65 VNLISLN
+65 VNLITLN
-72 SPNYQ
+72 APNYQ

-97 PPKLVDFINKNVHEH
+97 PPKLLDFINKNVHDY

-123 SDEEINKLDEYIDHS
+123 SDNEINKLDEYIDHD
-138 RDNNFTYAGMR
+138 RDNLFTYAGIR

-154 YLIQDRSETKI
+154 YLIQDRSNTKI

-182 KYEGPTRISYVKKAY
+182 QYTGSARVQYVKKAY
-197 DYFSRFKINLPT
+197 DYFSKFKINLPT

-216 SKVRQYASCC
+216 SKIRQYASCC
-226 LIDVDDTLP
+226 LIDIDDTLP

-253 IGLNMGRIRP
+253 IGLNIGRIRP
-263 LNSPIR
+263 INSAIR
-269 NGEVVHTGVIPFL
+269 NGEVMHTGVIPFL

-342 FYKRFLKNEDIT
+342 FYKRFLKNENIT
-354 LFSPHEA
+354 LFSPYEA
-361 KELYDAFG
+361 KDLYDAFG
-369 HENFDKLYEQ
+369 HENFDELYEQ

-392 KARKLMSLFIKERV
+392 KAREMMSLFVKERV

-437 VLHPTKPLQHPDDK
+437 VLHPTKPLQHTDDK
-451 NAEIGICILSAIN
+451 DAEIGICILSAIN
-464 VLEIQSDAEMEKVCD
+464 VFEIQSDAEMEKVCD

-520 AKHGVKYT
+520 AKAGVKYT

-544 YYLLSSSCDLSSEKG
+544 YYLLSSSCNIASEKG
-559 RCPKFNKTKY
+559 KCPKYHKTKY
-569 SQGWLPIDNYK
+569 SKGWLPIDTYK

-595 EGLRARIKEFGLRH
+595 EGLRERIKEHGLRH

-651 VPNYTSYKS
+651 VPNYSSLKN
-660 KYTLAYD
+660 KYTLAYE
-667 MEDNTGMIKI
+667 MKDNVGLIKI

-689 SANMYYNYDHYE
+689 SANMYYNYAHYE
-701 NGALPDSKII
+701 NGALPDSKVI

-736 SFNEEEQDDNN
+736 SSSGEEQVE
-747 DDGCESGAC
+747 DGCESGAC